1 MVRSSITLL
10 TSNKY
15 SSTEKERRPCLVASV
30 LSVNGSARSAK
41 LAAMGRVKNYYSK
54 RMLSKSDD
62 NSKEGRHEILKN
74 LESTLAA
81 IQSID

>member
-1 MVRSSITLL
+1 M
-10 TSNKY
+10 
-15 SSTEKERRPCLVASV
+15 ERRPSLVASV

-41 LAAMGRVKNYYSK
+41 LAAMGSVKNYFSK
-54 RMLSKSDD
+54 RILSKSDD